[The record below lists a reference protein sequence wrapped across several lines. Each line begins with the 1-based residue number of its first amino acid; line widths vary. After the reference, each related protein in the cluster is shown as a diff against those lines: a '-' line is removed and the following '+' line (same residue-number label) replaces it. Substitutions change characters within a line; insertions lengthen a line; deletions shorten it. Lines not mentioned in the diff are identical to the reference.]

1 MLNQRKWKKRK
12 TVGKKGTAA
21 PYFNE
26 AFTFLVPFSQVQN
39 VDLVLTI
46 WDRGPQLR
54 AEAVGKL
61 EPQGTQTQGPA
72 PLTRVPHKDGGG
84 APLQAQP
91 GPEASDPALLDL
103 RVGAEPGTSVLRPLT
118 RTAEA
123 SPARHRALNRAAQPR
138 CPIKTSWTGWQ
149 HAARPG
155 GRTGSKLRTSGW
167 ESKQKR
173 NRAITAR
180 RQHLK
185 SVMLQI
191 AATELEKEESRR
203 EAEKQNYL
211 AEHCPPLHIPGSMSE
226 VQELC
231 KQLHAK
237 IDTAEEEKYDME
249 VRVQKSSKELEDMNQ
264 KLFDLRGKFKRPP
277 LRRVR
282 MSADAMLK
290 ALLGSKHKVC
300 MDLRANLK
308 QVKKEDTEKERDLR
322 DVGDWRKNIEEKSGM
337 EGRKKM
343 FESES

>member
-1 MLNQRKWKKRK
+1 MPSEAAGAFRGSVLAGCPSQAPHIWAALAA
-12 TVGKKGTAA
+12 GTSTLLF
-21 PYFNE
+21 P
-26 AFTFLVPFSQVQN
+26 LILPM
-39 VDLVLTI
+39 
-46 WDRGPQLR
+46 GLR
-54 AEAVGKL
+54 S
-61 EPQGTQTQGPA
+61 
-72 PLTRVPHKDGGG
+72 R
-84 APLQAQP
+84 LQAQ
-91 GPEASDPALLDL
+91 DL
-103 RVGAEPGTSVLRPLT
+103 RMGDE
-118 RTAEA
+118 E
-123 SPARHRALNRAAQPR
+123 
-138 CPIKTSWTGWQ
+138 
-149 HAARPG
+149 
-155 GRTGSKLRTSGW
+155 
-167 ESKQKR
+167 KR

-211 AEHCPPLHIPGSMSE
+211 SEHCPPLHIPGSMSE

-237 IDTAEEEKYDME
+237 IDAAEEEKYDME
-249 VRVQKSSKELEDMNQ
+249 VKVQKSSKELEDMNQ

>member
-1 MLNQRKWKKRK
+1 MPLLGGGQ
-12 TVGKKGTAA
+12 GG
-21 PYFNE
+21 
-26 AFTFLVPFSQVQN
+26 
-39 VDLVLTI
+39 
-46 WDRGPQLR
+46 GPQAWGWA
-54 AEAVGKL
+54 AEAVTLSSGSL
-61 EPQGTQTQGPA
+61 QDTREAIRSRHLALNRPTQPQHPPPKTSWPGRRQRRRGRARRPGQVGRSLCPHCHFGHTFSSYCPPPPRGIPRRGPE
-72 PLTRVPHKDGGG
+72 GGG
-84 APLQAQP
+84 
-91 GPEASDPALLDL
+91 GGG
-103 RVGAEPGTSVLRPLT
+103 RVGAVPAPPGAGQAGRGPDPLT
-118 RTAEA
+118 FLSRRL
-123 SPARHRALNRAAQPR
+123 SAQD
-138 CPIKTSWTGWQ
+138 CTMGD
-149 HAARPG
+149 
-155 GRTGSKLRTSGW
+155 
-167 ESKQKR
+167 EEKR

-191 AATELEKEESRR
+191 AATELEKEEGRR

-211 AEHCPPLHIPGSMSE
+211 SEHCPPLHLPGSMSE

-231 KQLHAK
+231 RQLHAK
-237 IDTAEEEKYDME
+237 IDAAEEEKYDME
-249 VRVQKSSKELEDMNQ
+249 VKVQKSTKELEDMNQ

-343 FESES
+343 FETES

>member
-1 MLNQRKWKKRK
+1 MGKWGCGQVTR
-12 TVGKKGTAA
+12 TASSFRLLPPPPEALPGSPAPPTAPEARPLPHVPEPSHLTCQLGTG
-21 PYFNE
+21 
-26 AFTFLVPFSQVQN
+26 
-39 VDLVLTI
+39 VL
-46 WDRGPQLR
+46 
-54 AEAVGKL
+54 
-61 EPQGTQTQGPA
+61 GPA
-72 PLTRVPHKDGGG
+72 PQQG
-84 APLQAQP
+84 
-91 GPEASDPALLDL
+91 L
-103 RVGAEPGTSVLRPLT
+103 R
-118 RTAEA
+118 
-123 SPARHRALNRAAQPR
+123 SP
-138 CPIKTSWTGWQ
+138 
-149 HAARPG
+149 
-155 GRTGSKLRTSGW
+155 
-167 ESKQKR
+167 QKR

-191 AATELEKEESRR
+191 AATELEKDRSRR
-203 EAEKQNYL
+203 ESEKQNYL
-211 AEHCPPLHIPGSMSE
+211 SEHCPPLHLPGSMSE

-237 IDTAEEEKYDME
+237 IDAAEEEKYDME
-249 VRVQKSSKELEDMNQ
+249 VRVQKSTKELEDMNQ

-343 FESES
+343 FETES